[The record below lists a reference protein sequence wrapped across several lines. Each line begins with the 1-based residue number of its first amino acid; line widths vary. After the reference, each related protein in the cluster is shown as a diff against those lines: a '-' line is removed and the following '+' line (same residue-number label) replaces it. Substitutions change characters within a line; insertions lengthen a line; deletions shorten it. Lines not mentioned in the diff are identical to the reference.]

1 MNIRQES
8 FKHVSVIRMCDQ
20 SEVLYNPKD
29 VVWVKL
35 GPVWW
40 PGVVAEKEEIP
51 PEILKT
57 LRKTPIAIVKF
68 FQETEL

>member
-1 MNIRQES
+1 
-8 FKHVSVIRMCDQ
+8 MCDQ
-20 SEVLYNPKD
+20 SEVSYRPGN

-40 PGVVAEKEEIP
+40 PGIVADDEEIP
-51 PEILKT
+51 SEVHKT

-68 FQETEL
+68 FQEKEL

>member
-1 MNIRQES
+1 
-8 FKHVSVIRMCDQ
+8 MCDLT
-20 SEVLYNPKD
+20 EVIYSPND

-40 PGVVAEKEEIP
+40 PGRVCGEDEIP
-51 PEILKT
+51 PEIMKD

-68 FQETEL
+68 FQEDSL